1 MVDKYTPMKIL
12 NTIEKIQLLEIEKE
26 FAGRALILPGIKD
39 HILNLPLE
47 FVQIFLKH
55 MSFIQ
60 QDRLYVTIGL
70 IELFREV
77 KEYEKKFNPTYTT

>member
-1 MVDKYTPMKIL
+1 
-12 NTIEKIQLLEIEKE
+12 
-26 FAGRALILPGIKD
+26 
-39 HILNLPLE
+39 
-47 FVQIFLKH
+47 

-77 KEYEKKFNPTYTT
+77 KEYEKKFNPTYTTQQKAPSLEG